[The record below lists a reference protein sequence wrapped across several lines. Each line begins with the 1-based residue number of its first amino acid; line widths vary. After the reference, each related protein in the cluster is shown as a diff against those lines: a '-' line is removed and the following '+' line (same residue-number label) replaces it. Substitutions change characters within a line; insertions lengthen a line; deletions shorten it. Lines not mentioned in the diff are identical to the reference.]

1 MTGNSHHICMG
12 FLQVAGPVFY
22 DAKTTYYYGHYSYC
36 DWFVLAM
43 VCKNTFWA
51 VARRYYYKQGKF

>member
-1 MTGNSHHICMG
+1 MG